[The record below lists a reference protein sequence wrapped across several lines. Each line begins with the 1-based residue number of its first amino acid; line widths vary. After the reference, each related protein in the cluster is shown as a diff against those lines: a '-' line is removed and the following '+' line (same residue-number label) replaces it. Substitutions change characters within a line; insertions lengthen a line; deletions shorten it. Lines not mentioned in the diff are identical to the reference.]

1 MKRKVLMF
9 CIATLLVC
17 SLCGCVA
24 LPGENPSYPGESQN
38 HNISS
43 VPGSEPESK
52 PGSEP
57 ESEPESKPESE
68 PESKPE
74 PEDTNSEDPALTA
87 LQQKINYHSKGAGVA
102 FIGYVDSESS
112 EVDLRAYY
120 ASSETGKVYP
130 DLVYAPLYMA
140 EGQELYA
147 IVPPCAAGGITVY
160 ASAMNENGQYA
171 DDREHP
177 LHSGKPG
184 EPLLLRCNLSEI
196 YSNVLISATDGGGA
210 ILYRPS
216 VSLENGHLA
225 TEQSVYDFSIYE
237 ETPDERSVQIATE
250 ILSEADEVKLALEN
264 GMKIMY
270 TGDMQMIEGRTCLLF
285 ALGTDSEGQFVR
297 ERYYGVCDNLI
308 YVYDAVSDTWAVLG
322 RM

>member
-1 MKRKVLMF
+1 MKKVF
-9 CIATLLVC
+9 CLFFTAVLLAC
-17 SLCGCVA
+17 FLCGCSV
-24 LPGENPSYPGESQN
+24 LPEKAPSYPDGSQVSDG
-38 HNISS
+38 SS
-43 VPGSEPESK
+43 LKEPDS
-52 PGSEP
+52 
-57 ESEPESKPESE
+57 
-68 PESKPE
+68 
-74 PEDTNSEDPALTA
+74 TTAEDPALTA
-87 LQQKINYHSKGAGVA
+87 LQQKINYNSKGAGVA

-120 ASSETGKVYP
+120 ASSETGKAYP
-130 DLVYAPLYMA
+130 DLVHAPLYMA

-147 IVPPCAAGGITVY
+147 IVPPCAAGSITVY

-177 LHSGKPG
+177 LHSGNLG

-270 TGDMQMIEGRTCLLF
+270 TGDVQMIEGRTCLLF
-285 ALGTDSEGQFVR
+285 ALGTDREDQFVR

-322 RM
+322 RK

>member
-1 MKRKVLMF
+1 MMKVF
-9 CIATLLVC
+9 CLFCTAVLLVC
-17 SLCGCVA
+17 FLSGCEITIRTGSSDPDSGSLTD
-24 LPGENPSYPGESQN
+24 
-38 HNISS
+38 SS
-43 VPGSEPESK
+43 APDSSAPDSSAPAGSGDGSEPGNRYSGLE
-52 PGSEP
+52 
-57 ESEPESKPESE
+57 
-68 PESKPE
+68 
-74 PEDTNSEDPALTA
+74 A
-87 LQQKINYHSKGAGVA
+87 LQQKINYRSKGAGVA

-120 ASSETGKVYP
+120 ASSETGKAYP
-130 DLVYAPLYMA
+130 DLVHAPLYMA

-147 IVPPCAAGGITVY
+147 IVPPCAAGSITVY

-177 LHSGKPG
+177 LHSGNLG

-270 TGDMQMIEGRTCLLF
+270 TGDVQMIEGRTCLLF
-285 ALGTDSEGQFVR
+285 ALGTDREDQFVR

-308 YVYDAVSDTWAVLG
+308 YVYDAVSDTWTVLG
-322 RM
+322 RK